1 DRGDRARGGDPPS
14 PGPRRQA
21 PRAGERALARRA
33 ALPRDRYRARHRP
46 RLPPARRAD
55 RGHEPRRDPAHRRLR
70 APAGRP
76 PHDRGG
82 GARHGGGDGHL
93 RPHHRAQLRRDPR
106 RGRPGRDPREPGR
119 APRLPAG
126 LRPRMLRVET
136 VDAYYGLSH
145 VLQGVSLTVEAGEA
159 VALLGRNG
167 AGKTTT
173 LKTIMAV
180 VRARRGRITWND
192 ADITGLAPYRIVQLG
207 IGYVPEERRIFPNL
221 SVYEN
226 LKMARLNV
234 DGGRRMNDYLA
245 RVVELFPPL
254 AERLS
259 NKGRT
264 LSGGE
269 QQMLTMARSLGT
281 EPKLLLIDE
290 PTEGLM
296 PAFVE
301 TISQTIVEIQRQG
314 VAVLL
319 VEQNTRLAL
328 AATQRVYLI
337 EKGVI
342 KHEARSA
349 DLANDAE
356 ARHRYLGV

>member
-1 DRGDRARGGDPPS
+1 
-14 PGPRRQA
+14 
-21 PRAGERALARRA
+21 
-33 ALPRDRYRARHRP
+33 
-46 RLPPARRAD
+46 
-55 RGHEPRRDPAHRRLR
+55 
-70 APAGRP
+70 
-76 PHDRGG
+76 
-82 GARHGGGDGHL
+82 
-93 RPHHRAQLRRDPR
+93 
-106 RGRPGRDPREPGR
+106 
-119 APRLPAG
+119 
-126 LRPRMLRVET
+126 MLRVES

-145 VLQGVSLTVEAGEA
+145 VLQGVSLTVEPGEA

-180 VRARRGRITWND
+180 LRARRGRITWNGD
-192 ADITGLAPYRIVQLG
+192 DITDLAPYRIVQLG

-226 LKMARLNV
+226 LKMARLTT
-234 DGGRRMNDYLA
+234 DGGRRMEDYLA
-245 RVVELFPPL
+245 RVLELFPPL
-254 AERLS
+254 ADRLS
-259 NKGRT
+259 SKGKT

-281 EPKLLLIDE
+281 DPKLLLIDE

-301 TISQTIVEIQRQG
+301 TIGRTITEIQRQG

-328 AATQRVYLI
+328 EATQRVYVI
-337 EKGVI
+337 EKGTI
-342 KHEARSA
+342 KHEARSR
-349 DLANDAE
+349 DLAGDAE
-356 ARHRYLGV
+356 ARRRYLGV

>member
-1 DRGDRARGGDPPS
+1 
-14 PGPRRQA
+14 
-21 PRAGERALARRA
+21 
-33 ALPRDRYRARHRP
+33 
-46 RLPPARRAD
+46 
-55 RGHEPRRDPAHRRLR
+55 
-70 APAGRP
+70 
-76 PHDRGG
+76 
-82 GARHGGGDGHL
+82 
-93 RPHHRAQLRRDPR
+93 
-106 RGRPGRDPREPGR
+106 
-119 APRLPAG
+119 
-126 LRPRMLRVET
+126 MLRVEG
-136 VDAYYGLSH
+136 VDSYYGLSH
-145 VLQGVSLTVEAGEA
+145 ALQGVSLTVDTGEA

-180 VRARRGRITWND
+180 VRARRGRVTWNGE
-192 ADITGLAPYRIVQLG
+192 DITALPPYRIVRAG

-226 LKMARLNV
+226 LKMARLTT
-234 DGGRRMNDYLA
+234 DGGRRMDAYLA
-245 RVVELFPPL
+245 RVLELFPPL
-254 AERLS
+254 ADRLG
-259 NKGRT
+259 NKGKT

-281 EPKLLLIDE
+281 DPKLLLIDE

-301 TISQTIVEIQRQG
+301 TIGRTITEIQRQG

-328 AATQRVYLI
+328 EATQRAYVI

-342 KHEARSA
+342 RHEARSR
-349 DLANDAE
+349 DLAADAE

>member
-1 DRGDRARGGDPPS
+1 
-14 PGPRRQA
+14 
-21 PRAGERALARRA
+21 
-33 ALPRDRYRARHRP
+33 
-46 RLPPARRAD
+46 
-55 RGHEPRRDPAHRRLR
+55 
-70 APAGRP
+70 
-76 PHDRGG
+76 
-82 GARHGGGDGHL
+82 
-93 RPHHRAQLRRDPR
+93 
-106 RGRPGRDPREPGR
+106 
-119 APRLPAG
+119 
-126 LRPRMLRVET
+126 MLRVEGI
-136 VDAYYGLSH
+136 DAYYGLSH

-167 AGKTTT
+167 AGKTTM

-192 ADITGLAPYRIVQLG
+192 TAITSLAPYRIVQLG

-226 LKMARLNV
+226 LKMARLHV
-234 DGGRRMNDYLA
+234 DGGRHMDEYLA

-259 NKGRT
+259 NKGKT

-281 EPKLLLIDE
+281 EPRLLLIDE

-301 TISQTIVEIQRQG
+301 TISRTILEIQRQG

-328 AATQRVYLI
+328 QATQRVYLI

-349 DLANDAE
+349 DLANDAK

>member
-1 DRGDRARGGDPPS
+1 
-14 PGPRRQA
+14 
-21 PRAGERALARRA
+21 
-33 ALPRDRYRARHRP
+33 
-46 RLPPARRAD
+46 
-55 RGHEPRRDPAHRRLR
+55 
-70 APAGRP
+70 
-76 PHDRGG
+76 
-82 GARHGGGDGHL
+82 
-93 RPHHRAQLRRDPR
+93 
-106 RGRPGRDPREPGR
+106 
-119 APRLPAG
+119 
-126 LRPRMLRVET
+126 
-136 VDAYYGLSH
+136 
-145 VLQGVSLTVEAGEA
+145 
-159 VALLGRNG
+159 
-167 AGKTTT
+167 
-173 LKTIMAV
+173 
-180 VRARRGRITWND
+180 
-192 ADITGLAPYRIVQLG
+192 
-207 IGYVPEERRIFPNL
+207 
-221 SVYEN
+221 
-226 LKMARLNV
+226 MARLHV
-234 DGGRRMNDYLA
+234 DRGRRMDDYLA

-259 NKGRT
+259 NKGKT

-301 TISQTIVEIQRQG
+301 TISRTILEIQRQG

-328 AATQRVYLI
+328 QATQRVYLI

>member
-1 DRGDRARGGDPPS
+1 V
-14 PGPRRQA
+14 
-21 PRAGERALARRA
+21 
-33 ALPRDRYRARHRP
+33 
-46 RLPPARRAD
+46 
-55 RGHEPRRDPAHRRLR
+55 
-70 APAGRP
+70 
-76 PHDRGG
+76 
-82 GARHGGGDGHL
+82 
-93 RPHHRAQLRRDPR
+93 
-106 RGRPGRDPREPGR
+106 
-119 APRLPAG
+119 
-126 LRPRMLRVET
+126 LRVEG
-136 VDAYYGLSH
+136 VDSYYGLSH
-145 VLQGVSLTVEAGEA
+145 VLQGVSLTVDTGEA

-180 VRARRGRITWND
+180 VRARRGRVTWNGE
-192 ADITGLAPYRIVQLG
+192 DITALPPYRIVRAG

-226 LKMARLNV
+226 LKMARLTT
-234 DGGRRMNDYLA
+234 DGGRRMDAYLA
-245 RVVELFPPL
+245 RVLELFPPL
-254 AERLS
+254 ADRLG
-259 NKGRT
+259 NKGKT

-281 EPKLLLIDE
+281 DPKLLLIDE

-301 TISQTIVEIQRQG
+301 TIGRTITEIQRQG

-328 AATQRVYLI
+328 EATQRAYVI

-342 KHEARSA
+342 KHEARSR
-349 DLANDAE
+349 DLAADAE

>member
-1 DRGDRARGGDPPS
+1 
-14 PGPRRQA
+14 
-21 PRAGERALARRA
+21 
-33 ALPRDRYRARHRP
+33 
-46 RLPPARRAD
+46 
-55 RGHEPRRDPAHRRLR
+55 
-70 APAGRP
+70 
-76 PHDRGG
+76 
-82 GARHGGGDGHL
+82 
-93 RPHHRAQLRRDPR
+93 
-106 RGRPGRDPREPGR
+106 
-119 APRLPAG
+119 
-126 LRPRMLRVET
+126 MLRVER

-145 VLQGVSLTVEAGEA
+145 VLQGVSLTVEPGEA

-180 VRARRGRITWND
+180 LRARRGRITWNGE
-192 ADITGLAPYRIVQLG
+192 DITALAPYRIVQLG

-226 LKMARLNV
+226 LKMARLTT
-234 DGGRRMNDYLA
+234 DGGRRMEEYLA
-245 RVVELFPPL
+245 RVLELFPPL
-254 AERLS
+254 ADRLS
-259 NKGRT
+259 SKGKT

-281 EPKLLLIDE
+281 NPKLLLIDE

-301 TISQTIVEIQRQG
+301 TIGRTISEIQRQG

-328 AATQRVYLI
+328 EATQRVYVI
-337 EKGVI
+337 EKGTI
-342 KHEARSA
+342 KHEARSR
-349 DLANDAE
+349 DLAGDAE
-356 ARHRYLGV
+356 ARRRYLGV

>member
-1 DRGDRARGGDPPS
+1 
-14 PGPRRQA
+14 
-21 PRAGERALARRA
+21 
-33 ALPRDRYRARHRP
+33 
-46 RLPPARRAD
+46 
-55 RGHEPRRDPAHRRLR
+55 
-70 APAGRP
+70 
-76 PHDRGG
+76 
-82 GARHGGGDGHL
+82 
-93 RPHHRAQLRRDPR
+93 
-106 RGRPGRDPREPGR
+106 
-119 APRLPAG
+119 
-126 LRPRMLRVET
+126 MLRVES

-145 VLQGVSLTVEAGEA
+145 VLQGVSLTVGDGEA

-180 VRARRGRITWND
+180 VRARAGRVTWNG
-192 ADITGLAPYRIVQLG
+192 ADLTGLPPHRIVRLG

-221 SVYEN
+221 TVYEN
-226 LKMARLNV
+226 LKMARLHA
-234 DGGRRMNDYLA
+234 DGGRRMDDYVA
-245 RVVELFPPL
+245 RVLELFPPL
-254 AERLS
+254 RERLTS
-259 NKGRT
+259 KGKT

-281 EPKLLLIDE
+281 DPKLLLIDE

-301 TISQTIVEIQRQG
+301 TIGRTISEIQRQG

-328 AATQRVYLI
+328 EATQRVYLI
-337 EKGVI
+337 EKGTI

-349 DLANDAE
+349 DLAGDAE
-356 ARHRYLGV
+356 TRRRYLGV

>member
-1 DRGDRARGGDPPS
+1 
-14 PGPRRQA
+14 
-21 PRAGERALARRA
+21 
-33 ALPRDRYRARHRP
+33 
-46 RLPPARRAD
+46 
-55 RGHEPRRDPAHRRLR
+55 
-70 APAGRP
+70 
-76 PHDRGG
+76 
-82 GARHGGGDGHL
+82 
-93 RPHHRAQLRRDPR
+93 
-106 RGRPGRDPREPGR
+106 
-119 APRLPAG
+119 
-126 LRPRMLRVET
+126 MLTVEG

-145 VLQGVSLTVEAGEA
+145 VLQNLSLTVQAGEA

-180 VRARRGRITWND
+180 VRARRGRITWNGT
-192 ADITGLAPYRIVQLG
+192 DITRLPPYRIVQLG

-226 LKMARLNV
+226 LKMARLTV
-234 DGGRRMNDYLA
+234 DRGRRMDDYLA
-245 RVVELFPPL
+245 RVLALFPPL
-254 AERLS
+254 EHRLS

-301 TISQTIVEIQRQG
+301 TISRTIGEIQRQG
-314 VAVLL
+314 LAVLL
-319 VEQNTRLAL
+319 VEQNTKLAL
-328 AATQRVYLI
+328 EATQRVYLI
-337 EKGVI
+337 EKGAI
-342 KHEARSA
+342 KHEGRSSDLKA
-349 DLANDAE
+349 DPSVRL
-356 ARHRYLGV
+356 RYLGV

>member
-1 DRGDRARGGDPPS
+1 
-14 PGPRRQA
+14 
-21 PRAGERALARRA
+21 
-33 ALPRDRYRARHRP
+33 
-46 RLPPARRAD
+46 
-55 RGHEPRRDPAHRRLR
+55 
-70 APAGRP
+70 
-76 PHDRGG
+76 
-82 GARHGGGDGHL
+82 
-93 RPHHRAQLRRDPR
+93 
-106 RGRPGRDPREPGR
+106 
-119 APRLPAG
+119 
-126 LRPRMLRVET
+126 MLRVEG

-145 VLQGVSLTVEAGEA
+145 VLQNVSLSVQPGEA

-173 LKTIMAV
+173 LKTIMGV
-180 VRARRGRITWND
+180 VRARRGRITWD
-192 ADITGLAPYRIVQLG
+192 GTDVTALPSHRIVQLG

-226 LKMARLNV
+226 LKMARLTI
-234 DGGRRMNDYLA
+234 DGGRRMDDYLA
-245 RVVELFPPL
+245 RVFALFPPL
-254 AERLS
+254 EQRLA

-281 EPKLLLIDE
+281 EPRLLLIDE

-301 TISQTIVEIQRQG
+301 TIERTIDEIQRQG
-314 VAVLL
+314 LAVLL

-328 AATQRVYLI
+328 SATQRVYLI

-342 KHEARSA
+342 KHEARSSELR
-349 DLANDAE
+349 DDA
-356 ARHRYLGV
+356 ALRLRYLGV

>member
-1 DRGDRARGGDPPS
+1 V
-14 PGPRRQA
+14 
-21 PRAGERALARRA
+21 
-33 ALPRDRYRARHRP
+33 
-46 RLPPARRAD
+46 
-55 RGHEPRRDPAHRRLR
+55 
-70 APAGRP
+70 
-76 PHDRGG
+76 
-82 GARHGGGDGHL
+82 
-93 RPHHRAQLRRDPR
+93 
-106 RGRPGRDPREPGR
+106 
-119 APRLPAG
+119 
-126 LRPRMLRVET
+126 LRVEG
-136 VDAYYGLSH
+136 VDSYYGLSH
-145 VLQGVSLTVEAGEA
+145 VLQGVSLTVDTGEA

-180 VRARRGRITWND
+180 VRARRGRVTWNGE
-192 ADITGLAPYRIVQLG
+192 DITALPPYRIVRAG

-226 LKMARLNV
+226 LKMARLTT
-234 DGGRRMNDYLA
+234 DGGRRMDAYLA
-245 RVVELFPPL
+245 RVLELFPPL
-254 AERLS
+254 ADRLG
-259 NKGRT
+259 NKGKT

-281 EPKLLLIDE
+281 DPKLLLIDE

-301 TISQTIVEIQRQG
+301 TIGRTITEIQRQG

-328 AATQRVYLI
+328 EATQRAYVI

-342 KHEARSA
+342 KHEARSR
-349 DLANDAE
+349 DLSADAE